1 VSRFQLE
8 IAKQHKEVLSF
19 PMVPL
24 LHQLSRRASRDSPLQ
39 DYIFR
44 EFMAGLKPSR
54 LAVHMPS
61 GKIVPLGLSRRRFLQ
76 LAGWTSVG
84 LGGGLLLHRG
94 LRTQAYMVATIDA
107 KGQDIQCQ
115 PARNTFQTIHLPG
128 GISLDMMRI
137 PSGSFMMGQ
146 TEAEKVELIRQVG
159 EQDYKAWYANE
170 LPQHQVT
177 LAAFSMGKYP
187 VTQAQ
192 YQAVMGNNPSN
203 FKGDNRPVEGVS
215 WHEAMEFCD
224 RLSKKLGQPYTLP
237 SEAQWEYACRAGTTT
252 PFHFGETITTDLA
265 NYDGT
270 GTFASGP
277 KGVFR
282 QETTDVGLFP
292 ANRWGLYDMHGNVF
306 EWCLD
311 HFHDS
316 YNGAPADGSA
326 WVTGGDS
333 DFRMLRGG
341 SWYFDPGDCRC
352 ASRLNLF
359 PDIRYFPYGG
369 FRVVSVPPRALG

>member
-1 VSRFQLE
+1 
-8 IAKQHKEVLSF
+8 
-19 PMVPL
+19 
-24 LHQLSRRASRDSPLQ
+24 
-39 DYIFR
+39 
-44 EFMAGLKPSR
+44 
-54 LAVHMPS
+54 
-61 GKIVPLGLSRRRFLQ
+61 
-76 LAGWTSVG
+76 
-84 LGGGLLLHRG
+84 
-94 LRTQAYMVATIDA
+94 
-107 KGQDIQCQ
+107 
-115 PARNTFQTIHLPG
+115 
-128 GISLDMMRI
+128 
-137 PSGSFMMGQ
+137 
-146 TEAEKVELIRQVG
+146 
-159 EQDYKAWYANE
+159 
-170 LPQHQVT
+170 
-177 LAAFSMGKYP
+177 MGKYP

-270 GTFASGP
+270 STFASGP

-333 DFRMLRGG
+333 SYRMLRGG
-341 SWYFDPGDCRC
+341 SWDHSPRICRC
-352 ASRLNLF
+352 AFRLYDAYPVSRVISF
-359 PDIRYFPYGG
+359 G
-369 FRVVSVPPRALG
+369 FRVVSVPPRALGSK

>member
-1 VSRFQLE
+1 
-8 IAKQHKEVLSF
+8 
-19 PMVPL
+19 
-24 LHQLSRRASRDSPLQ
+24 
-39 DYIFR
+39 
-44 EFMAGLKPSR
+44 
-54 LAVHMPS
+54 
-61 GKIVPLGLSRRRFLQ
+61 
-76 LAGWTSVG
+76 
-84 LGGGLLLHRG
+84 
-94 LRTQAYMVATIDA
+94 
-107 KGQDIQCQ
+107 
-115 PARNTFQTIHLPG
+115 
-128 GISLDMMRI
+128 
-137 PSGSFMMGQ
+137 
-146 TEAEKVELIRQVG
+146 
-159 EQDYKAWYANE
+159 
-170 LPQHQVT
+170 
-177 LAAFSMGKYP
+177 
-187 VTQAQ
+187 
-192 YQAVMGNNPSN
+192 
-203 FKGDNRPVEGVS
+203 
-215 WHEAMEFCD
+215 MEFCD

-326 WVTGGDS
+326 WVTGGNS
-333 DFRMLRGG
+333 SYRMLRGG
-341 SWYFDPGDCRC
+341 SWNLAPRLCRC
-352 ASRLNLF
+352 AYRTYVNPDYRFNLF
-359 PDIRYFPYGG
+359 GG